1 MYHAIPPCIIPC
13 QADAYTIPTRII
25 SYRRVPF
32 HTDVYHTILYRRV
45 SYHTVPTCTILD
57 QRVPYHTIP
66 IYTDHTDIYRPY
78 RYIPTC
84 ITSYRRVL
92 SYHTDEYHTYRR
104 VYTDIP
110 ERERDGLEGKVVL
123 EIGRLSLQHL
133 DRGIIEV
140 GAHCSVVRT
149 APRVRKCAGKIRVM
163 NKKSDGGSMGEALTM
178 DSRRLVEEGRVPLH
192 GGRHRQKSSYDSR
205 GVARQKSEDT
215 NKTQATPPRLPK
227 PTQSS

>member
-1 MYHAIPPCIIPC
+1 MPYHRASYHARPTRIPFRRVLYRIDVFHSIPTCIIPYC
-13 QADAYTIPTRII
+13 
-25 SYRRVPF
+25 
-32 HTDVYHTILYRRV
+32 TDVYHTR
-45 SYHTVPTCTILD
+45 PTCTI
-57 QRVPYHTIP
+57 PY
-66 IYTDHTDIYRPY
+66 HTDIYRPY

-92 SYHTDEYHTYRR
+92 SYHTDEYHTYLR

-215 NKTQATPPRLPK
+215 NKTQAAPPRLPK